1 MKVFQCWSRIV
12 ATWSAGRNWEHKKWR
27 LLAKRK
33 ELKSTQKESEGYWQK
48 EKKWKTHKKE
58 SESCWRKEK
67 NCEVHNKK
75 VKVKGTRKGKWKLLT
90 KREKTLKY
98 TIRKWNFVEKEKN
111 WSIQK
116 ESETFWQKERNWEA
130 TKSKWKLL
138 TKSKS
143 DDQKVRNTHKSM
155 EILQRNR
162 SAVSNFYGRGK
173 VKNILWNDLV
183 KS

>member
-1 MKVFQCWSRIV
+1 MKVIGKKRKSEKRTKKKVKV
-12 ATWSAGRNWEHKKWR
+12 AG
-27 LLAKRK
+27 AKRNTVK
-33 ELKSTQKESEGYWQK
+33 YTIR
-48 EKKWKTHKKE
+48 KWKWKAHEKE
-58 SESCWRKEK
+58 SESCWQREK
-67 NCEVHNKK
+67 
-75 VKVKGTRKGKWKLLT
+75 
-90 KREKTLKY
+90 KTLKY

-116 ESETFWQKERNWEA
+116 ESETFWQIERNWEA

-138 TKSKS
+138 TKSKN
-143 DDQKVRNTHKSM
+143 DDQKVRSTHKSM